1 MFFRRLHGIN
11 RPPVHGDSVIATISA
26 GTDFNSVSRN
36 ADASDETTLDAVVAE
51 AALPMTNKPSC
62 RTGEFVDA
70 MVEQPRGLVVDHTDI
85 VERRDHSRTALMPAS
100 ERADAFIRAA

>member
-1 MFFRRLHGIN
+1 LFFHRLHGIN

-36 ADASDETTLDAVVAE
+36 ADASDLTTLDTVVAE
-51 AALPMTNKPSC
+51 AALPMTNKLSC
-62 RTGEFVDA
+62 RTGDFVDA

-85 VERRDHSRTALMPAS
+85 VERRDHSRVALMPAAG
-100 ERADAFIRAA
+100 RVATFIRAA